1 MKRALPSTDQR
12 REFSVAIS
20 DDLKQL
26 ALQEQRLRFSRFDEE
41 TAWEIGSRLRA
52 IADARK
58 LPIVIDIRL
67 TGRQLFYSA
76 LSGSTPDNPE
86 WVRRKSNVVLRY
98 LKSSYRVGRELAA
111 KNDTLDQ
118 QRGVSPMDYAAHG
131 GSFPIHAEGAGVIGT
146 ITVSGLPQREDHN
159 LVVEVVAAALAQPL
173 DGLALG
179 PE

>member
-1 MKRALPSTDQR
+1 MP
-12 REFSVAIS
+12 IS

-41 TAWEIGSRLRA
+41 TAWEIGSRFRA
-52 IADARK
+52 LADARK

-67 TGRQLFYSA
+67 AARQLFYCA
-76 LSGSTPDNPE
+76 MAGSTPDNPE

-98 LKSSYRVGRELAA
+98 LKSSYRIGRELAV
-111 KNDTLDQ
+111 KSDTLDQ
-118 QRGVSPMDYAAHG
+118 HRGVLPMDYAPHG
-131 GSFPIHAEGAGVIGT
+131 GSFPIHVEGAGIIGA

-159 LVVEVVAAALAQPL
+159 LVVEVLAAVLDQPL

-179 PE
+179 AE

>member
-1 MKRALPSTDQR
+1 M
-12 REFSVAIS
+12 VIN
-20 DDLKQL
+20 DDLQKL
-26 ALQEQRLRFSRFDEE
+26 ALQEQRLRFAKFTED
-41 TAWEIGSRLRA
+41 TAWEIGTKLRSLA
-52 IADARK
+52 ETRK

-67 TGRQLFYSA
+67 ANRQLFHLA
-76 LSGSTPDNPE
+76 LPGCTPDNPE

-98 LKSSYRVGRELAA
+98 LKSSYRMGRELAA

-118 QRGVSPMDYAAHG
+118 HRGVSPLDYAAHG
-131 GSFPIHAEGAGVIGT
+131 GSFPIHVEGAGIIGA

-159 LVVEVVAAALAQPL
+159 LVVEVLAAVLDQPL

>member
-1 MKRALPSTDQR
+1 M
-12 REFSVAIS
+12 AINE
-20 DDLKQL
+20 DLTQL
-26 ALQEQRLRFSRFDEE
+26 ALQEQRLRFAKFSEE
-41 TAWEIGSRLRA
+41 TAWEIGTKLHALSQ
-52 IADARK
+52 ARK

-67 TGRQLFYSA
+67 INRQLFYAA
-76 LSGSTPDNPE
+76 LPGSTPDNPE

-111 KNDTLDQ
+111 KTDTLDQ
-118 QRGVSPMDYAAHG
+118 HRGVSPMDYAPHG
-131 GSFPIHAEGAGVIGT
+131 GSFPVHVEGAGIIGA

-159 LVVEVVAAALAQPL
+159 LVVEVLAAFLDQPL

>member
-1 MKRALPSTDQR
+1 
-12 REFSVAIS
+12 VAIN
-20 DDLKQL
+20 DDIQQL
-26 ALQEQRLRFSRFDEE
+26 ALQEQRLRFKRFDEE
-41 TAWEIGSRLRA
+41 TAWQVGAKLRELA
-52 IADARK
+52 VARK

-67 TGRQLFYSA
+67 TNRQLFHSA
-76 LSGSTPDNPE
+76 LAGSTPDNPE

-98 LKSSYRVGRELAA
+98 LKSSYRVGRELAT

-118 QRGVSPMDYAAHG
+118 HRGVSPLDFAPHG
-131 GSFPIHAEGAGVIGT
+131 GSFPIHVEGAGIIGA

-159 LVVEVVAAALAQPL
+159 LVVEALAAILDQPL

>member
-1 MKRALPSTDQR
+1 M
-12 REFSVAIS
+12 AIS
-20 DDLKQL
+20 DDLERL
-26 ALQEQRLRFSRFDEE
+26 VAQEERLRFPTFSEE
-41 TAWEIGSRLRA
+41 TAWELGTKLRDLA
-52 IADARK
+52 QARK

-67 TGRQLFYSA
+67 ANRQLFHSA
-76 LSGSTPDNPE
+76 LPGSTPDNPE

-118 QRGVSPMDYAAHG
+118 HRGVSPLDYAPHG
-131 GSFPIHAEGAGVIGT
+131 GSFPIYVEAAGIIGAIT
-146 ITVSGLPQREDHN
+146 ISGLPQRDDHN
-159 LVVEVVAAALAQPL
+159 LVVEALASFLDQPL

>member
-1 MKRALPSTDQR
+1 M
-12 REFSVAIS
+12 AIS
-20 DDLKQL
+20 DDIDRLV
-26 ALQEQRLRFSRFDEE
+26 LQEQRLRFTKFNEE
-41 TAWEIGSRLRA
+41 TAWAVGTRLRDLA
-52 IADARK
+52 LARK

-67 TGRQLFYSA
+67 ANRLLFHSA
-76 LSGSTPDNPE
+76 LAGSTPDNPE

-118 QRGVSPMDYAAHG
+118 HRGVSPMDYAPHG
-131 GSFPIHAEGAGVIGT
+131 GSFPVHVEGVGIIGA
-146 ITVSGLPQREDHN
+146 ITVSGLPQRDDHN
-159 LVVEVVAAALAQPL
+159 LVVEALAAFLGQPL

>member
-1 MKRALPSTDQR
+1 M
-12 REFSVAIS
+12 AIS
-20 DDLKQL
+20 DDLERL
-26 ALQEQRLRFSRFDEE
+26 VLQEQRLRFAKFTEE
-41 TAWEIGSRLRA
+41 TAWEVGTKLHA
-52 IADARK
+52 LGQARK

-67 TGRQLFYSA
+67 ASRQLFYSA
-76 LSGSTPDNPE
+76 LPGSTPDNPE

-98 LKSSYRVGRELAA
+98 LKSSYRMGRELAA

-118 QRGVSPMDYAAHG
+118 HRGVSPLDYAAHG
-131 GSFPIHAEGAGVIGT
+131 GSFPIHVEGAGIIGA

-159 LVVEVVAAALAQPL
+159 LVVEVLAAVLDQPL

>member
-1 MKRALPSTDQR
+1 M
-12 REFSVAIS
+12 AIS

-26 ALQEQRLRFSRFDEE
+26 IRQEEILRFKTFDEPA
-41 TAWEIGSRLRA
+41 AWEIGTKLRA
-52 IADARK
+52 LAEGRK

-67 TGRQLFYSA
+67 AARQLFYCA
-76 LSGSTPDNPE
+76 MAGSTPDNPE

-111 KNDTLDQ
+111 KEDTLDQ
-118 QRGVSPMDYAAHG
+118 HRGVSPMDYAAHG
-131 GSFPIHAEGAGVIGT
+131 GSFPIHVVGAGIIGA

-159 LVVEVVAAALAQPL
+159 LVVEALAAFLAQPL

-179 PE
+179 AE